1 MVSVKYV
8 HDLAKS
14 LGIHYILSVIITPS
28 HFIIGSHEEQGQSR
42 KDNEGTGRTFSLATD
57 F

>member
-8 HDLAKS
+8 QDLAKS